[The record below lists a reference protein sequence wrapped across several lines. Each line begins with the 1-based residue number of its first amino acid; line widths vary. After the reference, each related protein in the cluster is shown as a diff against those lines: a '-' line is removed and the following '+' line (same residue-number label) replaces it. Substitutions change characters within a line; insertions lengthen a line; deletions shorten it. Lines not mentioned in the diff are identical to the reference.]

1 MANQKPGKRQAGGV
15 KKGNKKPVVNPNLEG
30 HESSKQD
37 LNCPSVCL
45 STGLLEGLG
54 QNLKISVYPEG
65 SAEKLKLFV

>member
-1 MANQKPGKRQAGGV
+1 MANQKPSKSQAGGV
-15 KKGNKKPVVNPNLEG
+15 KKRDEEPFVNPNLEG
-30 HESSKQD
+30 HENSKQD

-65 SAEKLKLFV
+65 SAQKPKLFI